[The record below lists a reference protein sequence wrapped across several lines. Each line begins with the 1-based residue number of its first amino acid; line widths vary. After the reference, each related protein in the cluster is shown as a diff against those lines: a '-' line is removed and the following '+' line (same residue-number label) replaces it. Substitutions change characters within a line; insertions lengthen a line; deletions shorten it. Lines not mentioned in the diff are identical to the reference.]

1 MCEPQLDDTLGDVLE
16 QEYFPF
22 MYDRRLKLTAQ
33 EKALKV
39 IEPYSLD
46 AFHRNIRKV
55 YERAIR
61 KNW

>member
-1 MCEPQLDDTLGDVLE
+1 MCEPQQNDTLGDVLE

-39 IEPYSLD
+39 LFDGLDYSRFD
-46 AFHRNIRKV
+46 ASLARSARI
-55 YERAIR
+55 
-61 KNW
+61 